1 MRLSTLVLT
10 IISLLTVACGSDPVA
25 VAELQWRIN
34 YGDWT
39 EDSSNDDYR
48 GCDNAP
54 EVNARGIAY
63 PEIFKV
69 HVHLTDP
76 AGIIPGYDQ
85 RVECNIGIGEGT
97 LSLRGLV
104 RQAWDVAIS
113 AEAEDGTILYQ
124 YVEEEVDMSTL
135 QTFSWELQAKTS
147 ETHFYPKFSGTA
159 SGGLECPEGVTTS
172 RWSLYLNDMTTPAEE
187 ASVTGEGAACD
198 AFNVAEEIIIR
209 NVPVDPQAGANNSY
223 VPTSYKLV
231 VEGLD
236 ASGSAVWCGQETNR
250 IFRPGLNGNGTNT
263 DISLASG
270 ACN

>member
-1 MRLSTLVLT
+1 MRLSALVLT
-10 IISLLTVACGSDPVA
+10 IISLLTVACGPEAEA
-25 VAELQWRIN
+25 VADLQWRIN

-39 EDSSNDDYR
+39 DDGSSDDFR
-48 GCDNAP
+48 ACDNKPA
-54 EVNARGIAY
+54 VNARGIAY

-85 RVECNIGIGEGT
+85 RVECDLGIGEGT

-104 RQAWDVAIS
+104 RQAWDVTIS

-124 YVEEEVDMSTL
+124 YVEDEVDMSTPKVF
-135 QTFSWELQAKTS
+135 TWELKAKTS
-147 ETHFYPKFSGTA
+147 ETHFFPKFTGA
-159 SGGLECPEGVTTS
+159 GSGGLECPEGVTTS

-187 ASVTGEGAACD
+187 ASVTGEASACD
-198 AFNVAEEIIIR
+198 AFNVAEEIVIR
-209 NVPVDPQAGANNSY
+209 NVPVDPQAGANDSF

-236 ASGSAVWCGQETNR
+236 ASGGVVWCGQEVNR
-250 IFRPGLNGNGTNT
+250 IFRPGENGNGTNT
-263 DISLASG
+263 DITLTSG